1 MVIMAERVN
10 PSAIPLAINS
20 GLYIQPSPKLLPLSI
35 NRRLGSLDSYTY
47 VYAGKLPLRIEH
59 NIRDKPPA
67 SALSLS
73 IDRAH
78 STVLPA
84 RYVTSKSLPLS
95 IKTPIADQSAASSL
109 PLDINRELR
118 THLAS
123 TAVKPKAQEILQSN
137 WQSSA
142 FGDSAAR
149 HSVRVLGAVGFN
161 SAAYGRTN
169 IRADIVEGYFPPSRL
184 KLPIAVSLGIRP
196 PSSELPLGIYREH
209 GQWLNRPDIVVIN
222 RRYVYPKTFVDG
234 AVSAPNISLD
244 KQYALGVGID
254 SLNFGASSVK
264 SGREFLEPVGW
275 QSSSVSAGVSV
286 INRNQR
292 ITTQGFDTSDLSKP
306 LIYNLTQYR
315 SLTGFDTSRYGN
327 AYLLGGVKYLTPNG
341 INSNA
346 IGNPDLVNTTA
357 DQTAKPTG
365 INSLAIS
372 APIVSPRI
380 VYAVGVA
387 TPPLGMPDVRDPAVK
402 PIGEQHTTYGKP
414 TIWFYTRPL
423 APTGVLSFEP
433 GYLKIADPTQFVLAP
448 SLIESAIFG
457 DTGIKNKS
465 TKVSVTSINDSSF
478 SDYATLTNSNR
489 SYAPKGID
497 SLSMGA
503 ALIFNKTPSIFFDSI
518 TPYDVGMP
526 AIGHAIR
533 YVQPTGFDH
542 LLFGRPVLTKTPE
555 LLPRGHQSSVVGQAW
570 ISHKNR
576 DIELSQKG
584 IDSFRAGTQTIW
596 YGQRPIKTSSWLDSK
611 YGQPVLTHEVREVIA
626 QGFRR
631 DAYGTAWVS
640 QGSRFLEPAGIYK
653 DFPSNHMV
661 GGTQEI
667 KPAGYEAT
675 LWGERIIPIGQSIQ
689 PLGFG
694 GVFGNAT
701 IDLYTRYLQP
711 VGYISV
717 GQQPSDRWGG
727 AVVYNKL
734 QYIVQEY
741 DVNSG
746 LVPPKWSDYL
756 LVANRNIQMNVTGF
770 ASQRFGYS
778 QIDNNAA
785 PLLPEAITPP
795 PITIG
800 MVSHGIRSVAPEA
813 IEAPPILDWNVINN
827 DARVIAP
834 LGHAHTQWG
843 NDSSVINTRREYRN
857 VGRIESLEMGATTI
871 GHRIRTID
879 IELRYSIEPPQINLP
894 TIDLYTRYVSFNGY
908 ETVKYGLPSLSIHFN
923 IIGPSWAHRDKF
935 GESVVRNVTP
945 ELQVGA
951 FDSQEFGNTGIRTQW
966 RHVFAQGDTATLF
979 GSASIR
985 DKKQTI
991 TTPGW
996 QDGGSSQNHTVIKTG
1011 APPYTPQNIWLQNES
1026 DPSKNGF
1033 GIEPSSA
1040 PSQPGL
1046 NQNVIYHQG
1055 HNSQKFGEAIVYSN
1069 NLYIE
1074 IGISIKNIEVGPS
1087 VKNKN
1092 RFVDVKGID
1101 NTIVVSK
1108 ELGVTPFYIRPRSFN
1123 QPYDDWSF
1131 DRNSKFGSAVVTN
1144 QHRSIYPQGHASSI
1158 VGNGGSVTLQT
1169 RYIEPPTIRSFS
1181 MGFPAI
1187 PFTPKTIDMTEHGFN
1202 SERHGDLKAAR
1213 PPYTGPQTIGATGF
1227 NGFNSG
1233 NQRIELLNRQLLA
1246 AGRESLRMGVSVS
1259 NDTPYMWQGLRVGEF
1274 ISMIIGAGDTSAF
1287 GEAQIGLRV
1296 REIPVDGF
1304 VAFRSEYE
1312 PIRFKDRMKVQGTI
1326 TDNVL
1331 TQGVTAVGIESQV
1344 IGSSGVKLGQQF
1356 IRPDG
1361 NSDQFRKGGY
1371 HA

>member
-1 MVIMAERVN
+1 M
-10 PSAIPLAINS
+10 SA
-20 GLYIQPSPKLLPLSI
+20 
-35 NRRLGSLDSYTY
+35 SYN
-47 VYAGKLPLRIEH
+47 K
-59 NIRDKPPA
+59 DKPYGIVA
-67 SALSLS
+67 SF
-73 IDRAH
+73 D
-78 STVLPA
+78 STYL
-84 RYVTSKSLPLS
+84 
-95 IKTPIADQSAASSL
+95 
-109 PLDINRELR
+109 ELQPKKP
-118 THLAS
+118 THLQADFDFYYLEE
-123 TAVKPKAQEILQSN
+123 AVVIAPL
-137 WQSSA
+137 
-142 FGDSAAR
+142 
-149 HSVRVLGAVGFN
+149 GFN
-161 SAAYGRTN
+161 SFRSGDNTTYNYLSFVSASGISTDGVGAPSAKLMRAYVG
-169 IRADIVEGYFPPSRL
+169 AKGFL
-184 KLPIAVSLGIRP
+184 
-196 PSSELPLGIYREH
+196 SEQQGSPTSQNL
-209 GQWLNRPDIVVIN
+209 
-222 RRYVYPKTFVDG
+222 KTFV
-234 AVSAPNISLD
+234 
-244 KQYALGVGID
+244 
-254 SLNFGASSVK
+254 
-264 SGREFLEPVGW
+264 
-275 QSSSVSAGVSV
+275 
-286 INRNQR
+286 
-292 ITTQGFDTSDLSKP
+292 T
-306 LIYNLTQYR
+306 
-315 SLTGFDTSRYGN
+315 
-327 AYLLGGVKYLTPNG
+327 
-341 INSNA
+341 
-346 IGNPDLVNTTA
+346 
-357 DQTAKPTG
+357 
-365 INSLAIS
+365 
-372 APIVSPRI
+372 
-380 VYAVGVA
+380 
-387 TPPLGMPDVRDPAVK
+387 
-402 PIGEQHTTYGKP
+402 
-414 TIWFYTRPL
+414 
-423 APTGVLSFEP
+423 
-433 GYLKIADPTQFVLAP
+433 
-448 SLIESAIFG
+448 
-457 DTGIKNKS
+457 
-465 TKVSVTSINDSSF
+465 
-478 SDYATLTNSNR
+478 
-489 SYAPKGID
+489 PKGID
-497 SLSMGA
+497 SLSVGVASVFNFNKTLRPNSWLSSTFRKPAIYNLAQYQTLKGFDASSYGKPYLQGGVKYLSPRGYDSSAFGRIDLLNTTADQYVKPQGVNSLVAPAPTVSPRILYTVGIASPLIAMPDIRDPAVKPNSIASSTYGTPTVWYHTRPLSTSGILSYQSGFPIVADPTKFVQPQSLLTSAIFGDTVIRNASFRINALGIYNGSFSDYATVTNSNRYYAPKGVSSLAIGIA
-503 ALIFNKTPSIFFDSI
+503 AIVNKTPSIFVEGIKYFD
-518 TPYDVGMP
+518 TGTP

-533 YVQPTGFDH
+533 SIYPTGFDY
-542 LLFGRPVLTKTPE
+542 LLLGRPTLIKAPE
-555 LLPRGHQSSVVGQAW
+555 LLVQGFEDSQPGKSTVWYKDRVIG
-570 ISHKNR
+570 
-576 DIELSQKG
+576 LTQKG
-584 IDSFRAGTQTIW
+584 INGFEAGETTVW
-596 YGQRPIKTSSWLDSK
+596 YGQRPIKPKSWQSVS
-611 YGQPVLTHEVREVIA
+611 YGRPILTHEVREMMA
-626 QGFRR
+626 QGFVR
-631 DAYGTAWVS
+631 DAYGRAWIS
-640 QGSRFLEPAGIYK
+640 QGTRRLQPISVYQ

-661 GGTQEI
+661 GGVQTIAPQ
-667 KPAGYEAT
+667 GYIAT
-675 LWGERIIPIGQSIQ
+675 FWGERIIPLSISVQ
-689 PLGFG
+689 PTSFTGLWGDT
-694 GVFGNAT
+694 T
-701 IDLYTRYLQP
+701 IDLLTKYVEPT
-711 VGYISV
+711 GFISV
-717 GQQPSDRWGG
+717 GQQPADRWGDIT
-727 AVVYNKL
+727 VYNKL
-734 QYIVQEY
+734 QYITQEF
-741 DVNSG
+741 DINSG

-756 LVANRNIQMNVTGF
+756 LVANRNIQMRVTGF
-770 ASQRFGYS
+770 VSQRFGYS

-785 PLLPEAITPP
+785 PLLPIGIEPPPIAIGMISHGVRIIAPEAITPP
-795 PITIG
+795 PI
-800 MVSHGIRSVAPEA
+800 
-813 IEAPPILDWNVINN
+813 LDWNIIHN
-827 DARVIAP
+827 AGRVIAP
-834 LGHAHTQWG
+834 IGHAHTQWG
-843 NDSSVINTRREYRN
+843 SDSNVINTRREYRN
-857 VGRIESLEMGATTI
+857 VGRIESLEIGTPTI
-871 GHRIRTID
+871 GYRIRTID
-879 IELRYSIEPPQINLP
+879 IEPRYSIAPPQINLP
-894 TIDLYTRYVSFNGY
+894 TIDLYTRYVGFNGY

-951 FDSQEFGNTGIRTQW
+951 FDSQEFGNAGIRTQW

-996 QDGGSSQNHTVIKTG
+996 QDGGSSQKHTVIKTG

-1092 RFVDVKGID
+1092 RFIDIKGID

-1144 QHRSIYPQGHASSI
+1144 QHRFIYPQSHASSI